1 MPSSHFRR
9 ALEEGWA
16 NARHAK
22 DQRRAE
28 NRAKWS
34 ERRDWSD
41 DNQHKV
47 DTGTPAEPIADD
59 DAMTSASL
67 KRLRRTMLDNRIPL
81 RRRLDCAEVVLSY
94 ELGPGAAAGADPET
108 IAAVSYQFL
117 KLVADDPDAPEALS
131 FRALRLVAQVENAR
145 AQVRNTAEQLYE
157 KRALLVGLANAERRR
172 HLLSIGKWPP
182 PEGVHWLDVSDA
194 IPLPSSWIAMQWPLT
209 SISASYQRG
218 DVEAFRAQ
226 LRSIRATNRDDRFW
240 DEFSPDAA

>member
-9 ALEEGWA
+9 VLEEGWA
-16 NARHAK
+16 NARQAK

-28 NRAKWS
+28 NRRKWS

-41 DNQHKV
+41 DNQLKV
-47 DTGTPAEPIADD
+47 ETAIPADAVDD

-67 KRLRRTMLDNRIPL
+67 KRLRRTMLDNRMPL

-94 ELGPGAAAGADPET
+94 ELGPGAAAGADPDT

-117 KLVADDPDAPEALS
+117 KLVADDPQAPEALS

-145 AQVRNTAEQLYE
+145 AQVRNTSEQLYE

-172 HLLSIGKWPP
+172 HLRSIGKWPP
-182 PEGVHWLDVSDA
+182 PKDVHWLDVSDA
-194 IPLPSSWIAMQWPLT
+194 IALPSSWVAMQWPLT
-209 SISASYQRG
+209 SISACYRRG

-226 LRSIRATNRDDRFW
+226 LQAIRATNREDRFW
-240 DEFSPDAA
+240 DDFGPAAA